1 MHSLMDT
8 ALESNKY
15 LKFNF
20 EGGDLSSD
28 AGLLLVKEF
37 ISKMGID
44 QLISQHFHTND
55 AAAFRHHTDDENL
68 LQVIYQV
75 IAAYFED
82 DNADELTNDP
92 VFKAAL
98 EKEALASQPT
108 MSRFHNRMDG
118 DTLAQF
124 DNINRELRRRVY
136 SCQMPG
142 MVLLDLDSTLL
153 ETYGKQEGEGFNFHY
168 QAHGY
173 HPLVC
178 YDGLTGDLL
187 KTQLRKGTD
196 YSCNGVRD
204 FMQPLFDEYLND
216 YPDISL
222 FLRGDSGFATPELY
236 EQCETNGTSYAIRLK
251 ENAALRKLAAE
262 LTDELDEITKVNIVD
277 YAVVYGEFY
286 YKAGKW
292 DQDRRVVC
300 KIEKP
305 ANQMVYMNTF
315 IVTNMDSE
323 PEWLVKFYCNR
334 GTMENFIKEGKN
346 GFDFAAVSSHS
357 EIVNA
362 NRFQLRALAYNI
374 FNWFRRLALPENL
387 QRCLIDTIRIKLV
400 KIAVRVIRA
409 ARYIYFKLCS
419 SCPYKDDF
427 YKTFENIRRL
437 RPQLE

>member
-1 MHSLMDT
+1 MDT

-204 FMQPLFDEYLND
+204 FMQPLFDEYLNG

-251 ENAALRKLAAE
+251 ENAALLRLAEE

-419 SCPYKDDF
+419 SYPYKDDF
-427 YKTFENIRRL
+427 YKTFKNIRRL

>member
-1 MHSLMDT
+1 MDT

-178 YDGLTGDLL
+178 YDGLTGELL

>member
-55 AAAFRHHTDDENL
+55 TAAFRHHTDDENL

-178 YDGLTGDLL
+178 YDGLTGELL

-427 YKTFENIRRL
+427 YKTFKNIRRL